1 MRTLIIID
9 DNMPLF
15 EVTNDPQQIIGD
27 FLAAAA
33 NDPDHLLREIAEI
46 LSDEGDGYY
55 LIDKY
60 SLFMAD
66 YPDELPESEVAIWQ
80 QWHNDAP
87 NETIWLLSC
96 EGKGKKKSRHCLI
109 KGKELQSLFAQI
121 EQYWGAPE
129 NND

>member
-9 DNMPLF
+9 DHIPLF

-33 NDPDHLLREIAEI
+33 NDPDHLLHEIAEI

-55 LIDKY
+55 LIDNY

-66 YPDELPESEVAIWQ
+66 YPDELPESEIAIWQ
-80 QWHNDAP
+80 QWYNDAP
-87 NETIWLLSC
+87 NEAIWLLSC
-96 EGKGKKKSRHCLI
+96 EGKGKKKSRYCLI

-121 EQYWGAPE
+121 ERYWGAPE